1 MEGGV
6 QAQTDSVAALTVI
19 RAAGGVLS
27 RNTGDAERLALV
39 HRPRYDDW
47 TLPKGKLKRGE
58 HALEGACREVLEE
71 TGVRPAVRTRLTT
84 VSYPVQVNG
93 PAGGGSGLAEKV
105 VDYWTMTPT
114 ETLGFTPGSEID
126 QVAWLP
132 VDEAR
137 KRLSY
142 DHDREVVDLFVELPR
157 VTGVVIVARH
167 ASAGERDSWPGPDEE
182 RPLDSTGVT
191 QARRMARLLRLFGPT
206 RLVSAPPRRCVDSLK
221 PLSAKVGLPI
231 EVDTAFAETAEPAVA
246 ARRLKAFAATRPCA
260 VVCSQR
266 GLIAPM
272 LSALTRRAESSFE
285 TPKGKAWV
293 ISFAGK
299 RVVALDNVP

>member
-1 MEGGV
+1 
-6 QAQTDSVAALTVI
+6 VAALTVI
-19 RAAGGVLS
+19 RAAGGVLW
-27 RNTGDAERLALV
+27 RNTSDMERLAVV

-58 HALEGACREVLEE
+58 HPLEGACREVLEE
-71 TGVRPAVRTRLTT
+71 TGVRPAVRTRLKTI
-84 VSYPVQVNG
+84 SYLVPTDRSD
-93 PAGGGSGLAEKV
+93 PEGSARADKV

-126 QVAWLP
+126 RVAWLS

-137 KRLSY
+137 ERLTY
-142 DHDREVVDLFVELPR
+142 DHDREVVSAFAKLPR

-167 ASAGERDSWPGPDEE
+167 TSAGERGSWPGPDQE
-182 RPLDSTGVT
+182 RPLDATGVT
-191 QARRMARLLRLFGPT
+191 QARRMARLLRLFAPA
-206 RLVSAPPRRCVDSLK
+206 RLVSASPWRCVDSLK
-221 PLSAKVGLPI
+221 PLSTKVGLPI
-231 EVDTAFAETAEPAVA
+231 EVDTTFDETADPASA
-246 ARRLKAFAATRPCA
+246 AKRLKVFAATRQCT

-293 ISFAGK
+293 MSFAGK
-299 RVVALDNVP
+299 RVVAWDDLP